1 VCAEYCFWYYSTQG
15 GPFFVKDERPSME
28 TALRYRSHTAQPPF
42 SFLVVPVGLA
52 AHSHFPTA
60 DGPII
65 PPYGAGLRLAL
76 LLQVERHGQHPS
88 WCCWVKG
95 KAACGLFPMVATFF
109 LLLLTFAYFC
119 LLSKDSKR
127 PEKDR
132 KKNSRKRKK
141 NSHKKKRTG
150 KEQKKKRPGPL
161 PRAHLRICRL
171 LIITR
176 D

>member
-1 VCAEYCFWYYSTQG
+1 MGVCAEYCFWYYSTQG

-95 KAACGLFPMVATFF
+95 KAARMWPFSYGGYFFP
-109 LLLLTFAYFC
+109 TFAYFC
-119 LLSKDSKR
+119 LLLLTFERQQKAGKR
-127 PEKDR
+127 QE
-132 KKNSRKRKK
+132 
-141 NSHKKKRTG
+141 
-150 KEQKKKRPGPL
+150 KEQP
-161 PRAHLRICRL
+161 
-171 LIITR
+171 
-176 D
+176 

>member
-1 VCAEYCFWYYSTQG
+1 MGVCAEYCFWYYSTQG

-109 LLLLTFAYFC
+109 LLLLTFAYFR
-119 LLSKDSKR
+119 KTAKG
-127 PEKDR
+127 R
-132 KKNSRKRKK
+132 KKTGKRTAAKEKRTATKRKEQEK
-141 NSHKKKRTG
+141 NRKKKD
-150 KEQKKKRPGPL
+150 QGP
-161 PRAHLRICRL
+161 CKY
-171 LIITR
+171 R

>member
-1 VCAEYCFWYYSTQG
+1 MGVCAEYCFWYYSTQG

-109 LLLLTFAYFC
+109 LLLLTFERQQKAG
-119 LLSKDSKR
+119 KR
-127 PEKDR
+127 QEK
-132 KKNSRKRKK
+132 
-141 NSHKKKRTG
+141 
-150 KEQKKKRPGPL
+150 EQPQKKKEQPQIEKNRKRTEKKKDQGP
-161 PRAHLRICRL
+161 
-171 LIITR
+171 
-176 D
+176 